1 MNRFRQPAASF
12 PWLAG
17 LRWSFVGYVAGTLLA
32 AGANSAGFPML
43 AGGILLLAAACF
55 VGSIV
60 CAAMSAW
67 KSRVALLYLALA
79 GVMIVLALLFG
90 NGNSIN

>member
-1 MNRFRQPAASF
+1 MKHSQQKIAPFS
-12 PWLAG
+12 WLAG

-60 CAAMSAW
+60 CAAMSAR

-79 GVMIVLALLFG
+79 GVMIVLALLFR